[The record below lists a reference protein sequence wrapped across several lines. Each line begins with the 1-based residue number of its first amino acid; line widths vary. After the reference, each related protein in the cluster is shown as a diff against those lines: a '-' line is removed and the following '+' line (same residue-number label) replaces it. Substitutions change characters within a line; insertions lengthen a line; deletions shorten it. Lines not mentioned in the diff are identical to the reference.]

1 MVVHTLWHEPVY
13 KRYRAGFCS
22 LAVFML
28 VVAFASLLVIPY
40 AVSYAAGG
48 KLHIHNLQS
57 FFLFFFLFFLLSI
70 SCTISTLMMRSHRDV
85 GV

>member
-48 KLHIHNLQS
+48 KLHIHNLLS
-57 FFLFFFLFFLLSI
+57 FFFFFFFFSFFQL
-70 SCTISTLMMRSHRDV
+70 TAQFQR
-85 GV
+85 

>member
-1 MVVHTLWHEPVY
+1 MIVNLTNLDIMVVHTLWHEPVY

-57 FFLFFFLFFLLSI
+57 FFFFFFFFSFFQL
-70 SCTISTLMMRSHRDV
+70 TAQFQR
-85 GV
+85 